1 MHVYSACIFLT
12 YILMSKTK
20 ADLRRSITKDRLS
33 IDTVEKLDN
42 LMRAL
47 IREDSSLAEF
57 LYLPMNIDKYGLN
70 G

>member
-1 MHVYSACIFLT
+1 M
-12 YILMSKTK
+12 
-20 ADLRRSITKDRLS
+20 